1 MSNIFVTNRSD
12 KKLKDGYA
20 GVFYSF
26 PKDETVEIPW
36 RSSSS
41 HFWLWRW
48 QQRALFGKVRVD
60 SFSKWLGKRHG
71 AFIPVG
77 DFYPT
82 PKQEPIVIPVGGKST
97 PPNL

>member
-26 PKDETVEIPW
+26 PKDETVEIPEDVA
-36 RSSSS
+36 R
-41 HFWLWRW
+41 HI
-48 QQRALFGKVRVD
+48 FGYGDDNKEPLAWGLGRNLP
-60 SFSKWLGKRHG
+60 LGKRHG